1 MPSCR
6 VPWATY
12 RLQFNPQFGFRDA
25 EAIVPYLARLGI
37 SDAYASPLFRARES
51 SSHGYD
57 VVDPTC
63 VSPDFGSEADFR
75 DFAAELAAHD
85 MGLVMDVVPNH
96 MGINDP
102 ANRLWQDV
110 LENGEASPFAKFFDV
125 DWNPPKEELKHRVLL
140 PFLGDQYGKVLE
152 SQELK
157 VAFAEGS
164 FYLTYYDRRF
174 PLNPRSWSQ
183 ILERVQHNLIGRLE
197 TTDPEWTDLESITL
211 SLRNLPDLTDQDP
224 EKIHLR
230 QLEREVAPRRL
241 SQLLESSPIIGEAL
255 AATIGEFNGARGDP
269 RSFDR
274 LEALL
279 AEQAYRLSF
288 WRVASDEINYRR
300 FFDINELAAIRV
312 EDPAVFRATHELVFR
327 FAAEGW
333 VAGLR
338 IDHPDGL
345 QDPERYFADLQDEY
359 LRATGREDLAALPPA
374 ERGEPLAIYVVAEK
388 ILAADEALPE
398 SWAVSGTTGYDYLNL
413 ANGLFVERASA
424 ASIRAAYS
432 RFTGLFDRFRDVAYA
447 SKKTILELS
456 MSSELHVLAR
466 RLDRI
471 SEAHRWSRDFT
482 HSSLRRALREV
493 IACFPVYRS
502 YIRPGAE
509 KVEGDDRRRIT
520 AALRLAKRRN
530 PELNA
535 SIFDFIGSVLLLEHP
550 PNLDEAQRDERLEF
564 VLRFQQLTGPVT
576 AKGLE
581 DTAFYRD
588 YPLLSLT
595 EVGGDPET
603 FGASVEQF
611 HRKNAERL
619 ARWPHTMLASST
631 HDTKRSEDVR
641 TRLNVLSECPE
652 DWEAAILRWRSI
664 NAPHKTELDGN
675 EAPSG
680 NEEYLLYQTLVGA
693 WPLEPMNAQRREAFT
708 ARIQQ
713 FMLKALREAKLNT
726 SWTSPNEEYEA
737 AVRGF
742 VEAALSPDPQHEFL
756 RDLAA
761 FQAPLAVHGA
771 CNSLSQTLLKICA
784 PGLPDFYQGMEL
796 WDFSLVDPDNRRP
809 VDFRLRRAYLDEIE
823 ARAAGDLRALAAD
836 LQEHWRDGRI
846 KLYVTYQALN
856 FRRRHAALF
865 QQGDYVPL
873 AAEGPLADHLCAF
886 ARAHGEERALAIVP
900 RTMLQ
905 RQQLDRPAW
914 DKGLWAETALL
925 LPWPASRWRNRFTGA
940 VLAAKEAGDNASRL
954 CVEEAFGSFP
964 AALLGAVS

>member
-6 VPWATY
+6 VPLATY

-25 EAIVPYLARLGI
+25 KELVDYLARLGI
-37 SDAYASPLFRARES
+37 SDAYASPLFRAGEFS
-51 SSHGYD
+51 LHGYD
-57 VVDPTC
+57 VVDHTC
-63 VSPDFGSEADFR
+63 VSPDFGTEDDFR
-75 DFAAELAAHD
+75 DFAAELAAHE
-85 MGLVMDVVPNH
+85 MGLLMDVVPNH

-110 LENGEASPFAKFFDV
+110 LENGESSPYAKFFDV

-157 VAFAEGS
+157 VAFADGI
-164 FYLTYYDRRF
+164 FLLTYYDRRF
-174 PLNPRSWSQ
+174 PLNPRSWAR
-183 ILERVQHNLIGRLE
+183 ILELVQHNLVGRLE
-197 TTDPEWTDLESITL
+197 TTDPQWTDLESITL

-224 EKIHLR
+224 EKVHQR

-241 SQLLESSPIIGEAL
+241 SQLLESSPVIREAL
-255 AATIGEFNGARGDP
+255 DAAIDEFNGAPGDP

-312 EDPAVFRATHELVFR
+312 EDPAVFRTTHELVFR

-333 VAGLR
+333 VTGLR

-359 LRATGREDLAALPPA
+359 LRAIGREDLAALPPA
-374 ERGEPLAIYVVAEK
+374 ERPEPLAIYVVAEK
-388 ILAADEALPE
+388 ILASDEALPE

-413 ANGLFVERASA
+413 ANGVFVERSA
-424 ASIRAAYS
+424 AAAMRSAYA
-432 RFTGLFDRFRDVAYA
+432 RFTGVFDRFRDVAYE
-447 SKKTILELS
+447 SKKTILEVS

-550 PNLDEAQRDERLEF
+550 PHLDETQRDERLEF
-564 VLRFQQLTGPVT
+564 VLRFQQLTGPVI

-588 YPLLSLT
+588 FPLLSLT
-595 EVGGDPET
+595 EVGGDPEA
-603 FGASVEQF
+603 FGASLEQF

-631 HDTKRSEDVR
+631 HDTKRSEDMR
-641 TRLNVLSECPE
+641 ARLNVLSECSE
-652 DWEAAILRWRSI
+652 EWEAAILRWRSM

-675 EAPSG
+675 ETPSG

-693 WPLEPMNAQRREAFT
+693 WPLEPMDDRRHEAFT

-737 AVRGF
+737 AVRAF
-742 VEAALSPDPQHEFL
+742 VDAALSPEEQNEFL

-771 CNSLSQTLLKICA
+771 HNGLSQTLLKMCV
-784 PGLPDFYQGMEL
+784 PGMPDFYQGMEL

-809 VDFRLRRAYLDEIE
+809 VDFRLRRAYLEELE
-823 ARAAGDLRALAAD
+823 ARAGGDLRTLTAD

-846 KLYVTYQALN
+846 KLYVTFQTLN
-856 FRRRHAALF
+856 FRRQHAALF

-873 AAEGPLADHLCAF
+873 EAEGPLADRLCAF
-886 ARAHGEERALAIVP
+886 ARVQGDDMALVVVP
-900 RTMLQ
+900 RCTLHV
-905 RQQLDRPAW
+905 QQLDRPAW
-914 DKGLWAETALL
+914 KEGVWAETSLR
-925 LPWPASRWRNRFTGA
+925 LPWPARRWRNLFTGA
-940 VLAAKEAGDNASRL
+940 IHEAEDAGADVSRL
-954 CVEEAFGSFP
+954 SVEQAFGLFP
-964 AALLGAVS
+964 AALLCRS

>member
-6 VPWATY
+6 VPLATY

-25 EAIVPYLARLGI
+25 KELVDYLARLGV

-51 SSHGYD
+51 SEHGYD
-57 VVDPTC
+57 VVDHTC
-63 VSPDFGSEADFR
+63 VSPDFGTEDDFR
-75 DFAAELAAHD
+75 DFAAELAAHE
-85 MGLVMDVVPNH
+85 MGLLLDVVPNH

-110 LENGEASPFAKFFDV
+110 LENGEASPYSKFFDI

-164 FYLTYYDRRF
+164 FFLTYYDRRF
-174 PLNPRSWSQ
+174 PLNPRSWAK
-183 ILERVQHNLIGRLE
+183 ILELVQQNLVGRLE
-197 TTDPEWTDLESITL
+197 TTDPQWTDLESIAL
-211 SLRNLPDLTDQDP
+211 SLKNLSDLTDQDP
-224 EKIHLR
+224 EKVHQR

-241 SQLLESSPIIGEAL
+241 SQLLESSPVIREAL
-255 AATIGEFNGARGDP
+255 DAAIAEFNGRPGDP

-312 EDPAVFRATHELVFR
+312 EDPAVFRTTHELVFR
-327 FAAEGW
+327 FVSDGL
-333 VAGLR
+333 VTGLR

-345 QDPERYFADLQDEY
+345 HDPERYFADLQDEC
-359 LRATGREDLAALPPA
+359 LRAIGREDLAMLPAADRP
-374 ERGEPLAIYVVAEK
+374 EPLAIYVVVEK
-388 ILAADEALPE
+388 ILAAEESLPAT
-398 SWAVSGTTGYDYLNL
+398 WAVSGTTGYDYLNL
-413 ANGLFVERASA
+413 ANGLFVERSA
-424 ASIRAAYS
+424 AAAMRAVYA
-432 RFTGLFDRFRDVAYA
+432 RFTGEVQRFRDVAYA
-447 SKKTILELS
+447 SKKTILEIS

-471 SEAHRWSRDFT
+471 SESHRWSRDFT

-509 KVEGDDRRRIT
+509 TVNGDDRRHIT

-535 SIFDFIGSVLLLEHP
+535 SIFDFIGSVLLLDLP
-550 PNLDEAQRDERLEF
+550 PNLDEQQRDERLEF
-564 VLRFQQLTGPVT
+564 VLRFQQLTGPVI

-603 FGASVEQF
+603 FGVSVEQF

-619 ARWPHTMLASST
+619 AHWPHTMLASST

-641 TRLNVLSECPE
+641 ARLNVLSEQPQA
-652 DWEAAILRWRSI
+652 WEAAIERWRGI
-664 NAPHKTELDGN
+664 NARHKTELDGN
-675 EAPSG
+675 STPSG

-693 WPLEPMNAQRREAFT
+693 WPLEPLGAASLKDFA

-713 FMLKALREAKLNT
+713 FMLKALREAKSNT

-737 AVRGF
+737 AVRAFIDAVLLPGS
-742 VEAALSPDPQHEFL
+742 ENEFL
-756 RDLAA
+756 ADLATFA
-761 FQAPLAVHGA
+761 APLALLGA
-771 CNSLSQTLLKICA
+771 HNSLSQTLLKICV
-784 PGLPDFYQGMEL
+784 PGMPDFYQGTEL

-809 VDFRLRRAYLDEIE
+809 VAFRLRRAYLEELE
-823 ARAAGDLRALAAD
+823 ARSGGDLRALTAE
-836 LQEHWRDGRI
+836 LEEHWRDGRI
-846 KLYVTYQALN
+846 KLFVTRQALT
-856 FRRRHAALF
+856 FRRQHAALF

-873 AAEGPLADHLCAF
+873 VAEGPQAEHVCAF
-886 ARAHGEERALAIVP
+886 ARIEGQHTAIVVVP
-900 RTMLQ
+900 RLLPQ
-905 RQQLDRPAW
+905 VERLDRLAW
-914 DKGLWAETALL
+914 PTGLWDDTSLA
-925 LPWPASRWRNRFTGA
+925 LPWPAKRWRNAFTGA
-940 VLAAKEAGDNASRL
+940 IVDSLASGGDHSRL
-954 CVEEAFGSFP
+954 GIADAFDAFP
-964 AALLGAVS
+964 VALLSRID